1 MPQTQKIYFIP
12 PLDQE
17 ISHYLMQTIPARR
30 RRKVARYLQ
39 HFDLWL
45 RNTHYKSLN
54 HNPLPLEAY
63 VYFYLCHISLYPG
76 SLPPSEPRDYYLEVD
91 IDELLIDRKLKG
103 LGRLTSR
110 QAASR
115 VAAAMKWQEHRF
127 GKILDPMRSS
137 MKKLYTQAKYFS
149 CVTEL
154 TAKAELNSAE
164 LFEQVNETCRGVE
177 HWVRD
182 LVMVSLLKETRCTT
196 KNLAEAKCVD
206 FFHELSDRWYF
217 QFGMNKKI
225 YLTQGCATL
234 LQVLLGRHHHLEK
247 YRVNHQQL
255 FSMGDAGVEFKM
267 DAHEVELVL
276 ERRYRFAL
284 MLRSVNCA
292 PVVNLYNPGAT
303 PFPEEFVSERAA
315 PIPPQGKTHKVINLQ
330 FTADFDKPLDLP
342 SFSVPQDQYF
352 YEDWDAAVRQ
362 SSLAVVEPKVVHID
376 KTPPG
381 SQNTNLQHRRV
392 LIAGE
397 SIDETAWADCG
408 ED

>member
-45 RNTHYKSLN
+45 RHTHYQSLS
-54 HNPLPLEAY
+54 HNPLPFEAY

-76 SLPPSEPRDYYLEVD
+76 SLPPSEPRDYYLGVD
-91 IDELLIDRKLKG
+91 IDDLLINRKLKG

-115 VAAAMKWQEHRF
+115 VAAAMNWQEHRF
-127 GKILDPMRSS
+127 GKSLDLMRSS
-137 MKKLYTQAKYFS
+137 MKKLYTQAKYFT

-154 TAKAELNSAE
+154 TAKAELNSVE

-182 LVMVSLLKETRCTT
+182 LVMVSLLKETGCTT
-196 KNLAEAKCVD
+196 KDLAKAKCADV
-206 FFHELSDRWYF
+206 FHEYGDKWYF
-217 QFGMNKKI
+217 QFAMDKKI
-225 YLTQGCATL
+225 CLTEGCANL
-234 LQVLLGRHHHLEK
+234 LQVLLGRHHHLEN
-247 YRVNHQQL
+247 YRVKHQQL
-255 FSMGDAGVEFKM
+255 FSMGDTGVEFEM

-284 MLRSVNCA
+284 MLRSVNCP

-303 PFPEEFVSERAA
+303 PFPEEFISERTA
-315 PIPPQGKTHKVINLQ
+315 PIPLLGKTHNVVNLQ
-330 FTADFDKPLDLP
+330 FTADFDKPLELP
-342 SFSVPQDQYF
+342 GFSVPEEQYF

-362 SSLAVVEPKVVHID
+362 SSLAWVEPEVLHLD
-376 KTPPG
+376 ATPAE
-381 SQNTNLQHRRV
+381 SQNINLQHRRV

-397 SIDETAWADCG
+397 SIDVEAWADWG